1 MTPRTTPSYR
11 QRLALAVGSL
21 RSYLRFES
29 WELQQARLW
38 RNRMVR
44 ADVYESNHADPHP
57 AGSYRLHLQSFL
69 PCVHG

>member
-1 MTPRTTPSYR
+1 MTARQPPSYR
-11 QRLALAVGSL
+11 ARLALAVGSL

-29 WELQQARLW
+29 WEIQQARLW

-44 ADVYESNHADPHP
+44 ADVYADNHGCHHP

>member
-1 MTPRTTPSYR
+1 MSHAPPSYR

-29 WELQQARLW
+29 WEIQQARLW

-44 ADVYESNHADPHP
+44 ADVYADNHAGPHP